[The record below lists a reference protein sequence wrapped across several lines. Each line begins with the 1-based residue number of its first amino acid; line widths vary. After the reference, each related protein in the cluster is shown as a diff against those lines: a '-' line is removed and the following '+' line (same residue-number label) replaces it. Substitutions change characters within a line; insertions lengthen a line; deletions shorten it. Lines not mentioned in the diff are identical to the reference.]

1 MLTMRQKK
9 AVTRELRDRYQRLSK
24 KEKTIFLNEFI
35 QLTSYNRCYACQ
47 VLNMKKEKVLGYM
60 NIAGKRIKY
69 VADNRK
75 IKRKKKK
82 IYGQEVF
89 VALKEI
95 WKIGDYICSKRL
107 APFLSEIIPVL
118 EKWGEIK
125 LDTKVREKLF
135 KISAATIDR
144 LLSDTRKRYRIKGRS
159 TTRPGSLLKK
169 SIPIRTFADWDEARP
184 GFFEV
189 DLVSHDGGNT
199 KGDFNQSLNFTDIA
213 TGWEEMI
220 AVKNKAQVW
229 VFAGIKRIKERLPF
243 SILGLD
249 SDNGAEFINAHLI
262 RYCEEHKI
270 TFTRSRPYR
279 KNDSCF
285 VEQKNWSVIRRAV
298 GYARY
303 DTDKELS
310 ILNELYVYLRLYVN
324 FFQPVRKLI
333 KKERIGSKVIKR
345 YDEAK
350 TPYRR
355 VLASPDIEDEIK
367 MKLKSQYAM
376 LNPAE
381 LKRKITKLQDKLL
394 KLNALKQKVREDL
407 LQKSV
412 EPSSRFEYIST

>member
-9 AVTRELRDRYQRLSK
+9 AVTKELRNRYQRASK
-24 KEKTIFLNEFI
+24 KEKTMMLNEFI
-35 QLTSYNRCYACQ
+35 RLTGYNRCYACQ
-47 VLNMKKEKVLGYM
+47 ILKKKERVLGYL

-69 VADNRK
+69 VADKRK

-82 IYGQEVF
+82 IYDQDVL

-95 WKIGDYICSKRL
+95 WKICDYLCSKRL

-125 LDTKVREKLF
+125 LNLKVREKLF

-144 LLSDTRKRYRIKGRS
+144 LLADTRKKCRIKGRS
-159 TTRPGSLLKK
+159 TTKPGTLLKK
-169 SIPIRTFADWDEARP
+169 SIPIRTFADWDEKVP

-189 DLVSHDGGNT
+189 DLVSHDGGAAR
-199 KGDFNQSLNFTDIA
+199 GDFNQSLNFTDIA
-213 TGWEEMI
+213 TGWEEMV

-229 VFAGIKRIKERLPF
+229 VFEGIKEIEGRLPF
-243 SILGLD
+243 SILGID

-262 RYCEEHKI
+262 RYCKERKI

-298 GYARY
+298 GYGRY

-310 ILNELYVYLRLYVN
+310 ILNELYSYLRLYVN

-333 KKERIGSKVIKR
+333 KKERIGSKVTKR

-355 VLASPDIEDEIK
+355 VLASPDIEDEVK
-367 MKLKSQYAM
+367 VKLRKEYGM

-381 LKRKITKLQDKLL
+381 LKRKITKLQNRLL
-394 KLNALKQKVREDL
+394 KLNALKQKIREDPL
-407 LQKSV
+407 EKSIK
-412 EPSSRFEYIST
+412 PLSSFEYIST

>member
-9 AVTRELRDRYQRLSK
+9 AVTRELRKRYQKARK
-24 KEKTIFLNEFI
+24 KEKTVILGEFT
-35 QLTSYNRCYACQ
+35 QLTGYNRCYACQ
-47 VLNMKKEKVLGYM
+47 VLNLKKEKVLGYL

-69 VADNRK
+69 IADKRK

-82 IYGQEVF
+82 IYDQDVL

-95 WKIGDYICSKRL
+95 WKIFDYICSKRL

-118 EKWGEIK
+118 ERWGEIK
-125 LDTKVREKLF
+125 LNLKVREKLF

-144 LLSDTRKRYRIKGRS
+144 LLAESRKRYGIKGRS
-159 TTRPGSLLKK
+159 TTKPGTLLKK
-169 SIPIRTFADWDEARP
+169 SIPIRTFADWDEKVP

-189 DLVSHDGGNT
+189 YLVSHDGGAT

-213 TGWEEMI
+213 SGWEEMV

-229 VFAGIKRIKERLPF
+229 VFGGIEEIKERLPF
-243 SILGLD
+243 SILGID

-262 RYCEEHKI
+262 RYCKEHKI

-298 GYARY
+298 GYGRY
-303 DTDKELS
+303 DTDRELS
-310 ILNELYVYLRLYVN
+310 ILNELYGYLRLYVN

-367 MKLKSQYAM
+367 MKLKSQYDM

-381 LKRKITKLQDKLL
+381 LKRKITKLQNKLL
-394 KLNALKQKVREDL
+394 KLNALKQKVREGL
-407 LQKSV
+407 LEKSV
-412 EPSSRFEYIST
+412 EPSSRFKYIST

>member
-1 MLTMRQKK
+1 MLTMGQKK

-35 QLTSYNRCYACQ
+35 QLTRYNRSYAARA
-47 VLNMKKEKVLGYM
+47 LRIKEVLGYM
-60 NIAGKRIKY
+60 NIAGKRVKL
-69 VADNRK
+69 VRDNRK

-82 IYGQEVF
+82 IYDQEVF
-89 VALKEI
+89 GVLRKI
-95 WKIGDYICSKRL
+95 WGIFDYICSKRL

-118 EKWGEIK
+118 EKWEEIK
-125 LDTKVREKLF
+125 LSAKVREKLF

-144 LLSDTRKRYRIKGRS
+144 LLSETRKKYRIKGRS
-159 TTRPGSLLKK
+159 TTRPGTLLKK

-189 DLVSHDGGNT
+189 DLVSHDGGAVR
-199 KGDFNQSLNFTDIA
+199 GDFIQSLNFTDIS
-213 TGWEEMI
+213 TGWDEMI
-220 AVKNKAQVW
+220 AVKNKAQRW
-229 VFAGIKRIKERLPF
+229 VFSGIETIKERLPF
-243 SILGLD
+243 SILGID
-249 SDNGAEFINAHLI
+249 SDSGSEFINDHLL
-262 RYCEEHKI
+262 RYCEKEQI

-285 VEQKNWSVIRRAV
+285 VEQKNYSVIRRAV
-298 GYARY
+298 GYSRY
-303 DTDKELS
+303 DTDYDLV
-310 ILNELYVYLRLYVN
+310 ILNELYSYLRLYVN

-355 VLASPDIEDEIK
+355 VLASPDIEKEIK
-367 MKLKSQYAM
+367 MKLRKEYAM

-381 LKRKITKLQDKLL
+381 LKRKITKLQNKLL
-394 KLNALKQKVREDL
+394 KLNALKQEVREDL
-407 LQKSV
+407 DKSV
-412 EPSSRFEYIST
+412 KPSSLSS

>member
-9 AVTRELRDRYQRLSK
+9 AVTKELKDRYQRASK
-24 KEKTIFLNEFI
+24 KEKTMLLNELI
-35 QLTSYNRCYACQ
+35 QLTRYNRSYAARA
-47 VLNMKKEKVLGYM
+47 LRIKEVLGYM
-60 NIAGKRIKY
+60 NIGAKR
-69 VADNRK
+69 VRLVRDNRK

-82 IYGQEVF
+82 IYDQEVL

-107 APFLSEIIPVL
+107 APYLSEIIPVL

-125 LDTKVREKLF
+125 LDTKVREKLLT
-135 KISAATIDR
+135 ISAATIDR
-144 LLSDTRKRYRIKGRS
+144 LLADTRKKYQIKGRS

-169 SIPIRTFADWDEARP
+169 SIPIRTFADWDEKVP

-189 DLVSHDGGNT
+189 DLVSHDGGAAR
-199 KGDFNQSLNFTDIA
+199 GDFLQSLNFTDIA

-229 VFAGIKRIKERLPF
+229 VFAGIKIIKERLPF

-249 SDNGAEFINAHLI
+249 SDNGAEFINAHLL
-262 RYCEEHKI
+262 RYCAEEHI

-285 VEQKNWSVIRRAV
+285 VEQKNWSVIRRTV
-298 GYARY
+298 GYGRY
-303 DTDKELS
+303 DMD
-310 ILNELYVYLRLYVN
+310 NELNLLNGLYGYLRLYVD

-333 KKERIGSKVIKR
+333 KKEKIGSKVIKR

-355 VLASPDIEDEIK
+355 VLASPDIENEIK
-367 MKLKSQYAM
+367 VKLKKEYAM

-394 KLNALKQKVREDL
+394 KLNALKQKAREDL
-407 LQKSV
+407 LQKRV
-412 EPSSRFEYIST
+412 EPLSRFEYIST

>member
-1 MLTMRQKK
+1 MRQKK
-9 AVTRELRDRYQRLSK
+9 AVTKELKDRYQRASK
-24 KEKTIFLNEFI
+24 KEKSIILNGFT
-35 QLTSYNRCYACQ
+35 QLTGYNRCYTCQ
-47 VLNMKKEKVLGYM
+47 VLNVKKEKVLGYL

-69 VADNRK
+69 IADKGK

-82 IYGQEVF
+82 IYDQDVL

-95 WKIGDYICSKRL
+95 WKICDYICSKRL

-118 EKWGEIK
+118 ERWGEIK
-125 LDTKVREKLF
+125 LNLKIREKLF
-135 KISAATIDR
+135 QISAATIDR
-144 LLSDTRKRYRIKGRS
+144 LLSDTRKRYRIKGRY
-159 TTRPGSLLKK
+159 TTKPGSLLKK
-169 SIPIRTFADWDEARP
+169 SIPIRTFADWDEKVP

-189 DLVSHDGGNT
+189 DLVSHDGGAAR
-199 KGDFNQSLNFTDIA
+199 GDFNQSLNFTDIS
-213 TGWEEMI
+213 TGWEEMV

-229 VFAGIKRIKERLPF
+229 VFAGIKNIKERLPF
-243 SILGLD
+243 SMLGID

-298 GYARY
+298 GYGRY
-303 DTDKELS
+303 DTDKELN

-355 VLASPDIEDEIK
+355 VLASPDIEDGIK
-367 MKLKSQYAM
+367 MKLKNQYAM

-381 LKRKITKLQDKLL
+381 LKRKITKLQNKLL

-407 LQKSV
+407 LEKSV

>member
-9 AVTRELRDRYQRLSK
+9 AVTKELKDRYQRASK
-24 KEKTIFLNEFI
+24 KEKTMLLNELI
-35 QLTSYNRCYACQ
+35 QLTRYNRSYAARA
-47 VLNMKKEKVLGYM
+47 LRIKEVLGYM
-60 NIAGKRIKY
+60 NIGAKR
-69 VADNRK
+69 VRLVRDNRK

-82 IYGQEVF
+82 IYDQEVL

-107 APFLSEIIPVL
+107 APYLSEIIPVL

-125 LDTKVREKLF
+125 LDTKVREKLLT
-135 KISAATIDR
+135 ISAATIDR
-144 LLSDTRKRYRIKGRS
+144 LLADTRKKYQIKGRS

-169 SIPIRTFADWDEARP
+169 SIPIRTFADWDEQVP

-189 DLVSHDGGNT
+189 DLVSHDGGAAR
-199 KGDFNQSLNFTDIA
+199 GDFLQSLNFTDIA

-229 VFAGIKRIKERLPF
+229 VFAGIKIIKERLPF

-249 SDNGAEFINAHLI
+249 SDNGAEFINAHLL
-262 RYCEEHKI
+262 RYCAEEHI

-285 VEQKNWSVIRRAV
+285 VEQKNWSVIRRTV
-298 GYARY
+298 GYGRY
-303 DTDKELS
+303 DTDNELNL
-310 ILNELYVYLRLYVN
+310 LNELYGYLRLYVD

-355 VLASPDIEDEIK
+355 VLASPDIENEIK
-367 MKLKSQYAM
+367 VKLKKEYAM

-394 KLNALKQKVREDL
+394 KLNALKQKAREDL
-407 LQKSV
+407 LQKRV
-412 EPSSRFEYIST
+412 EPLSRFEYIST

>member
-1 MLTMRQKK
+1 MLTMRYKK
-9 AVTRELRDRYQRLSK
+9 AITKELRDRYQRASK
-24 KEKTIFLNEFI
+24 KEKTMMLNEFI
-35 QLTSYNRCYACQ
+35 RLTGYNRCYACQ
-47 VLNMKKEKVLGYM
+47 ILKKKERVLGYL

-69 VADNRK
+69 IADK
-75 IKRKKKK
+75 KMKREKKRFYDK
-82 IYGQEVF
+82 EVF
-89 VALKEI
+89 IALKRT
-95 WKIGDYICSKRL
+95 WKICDYICSKRL

-118 EKWGEIK
+118 EKYGEIN
-125 LDTKVREKLF
+125 LATKVREKLF

-144 LLSDTRKRYRIKGRS
+144 LLADTRKKYRIKGRS

-169 SIPIRTFADWDEARP
+169 SIPIRTFADWDEKVP

-189 DLVSHDGGNT
+189 DLVSHDGGAVR
-199 KGDFNQSLNFTDIA
+199 GDFLQSLNFTDIA
-213 TGWEEMI
+213 TGWVEMI

-229 VFAGIKRIKERLPF
+229 VFGGIEDIKERLPF
-243 SILGLD
+243 SILGID
-249 SDNGAEFINAHLI
+249 SDNGAEFINAHLL
-262 RYCEEHKI
+262 RYCQKEHI

-298 GYARY
+298 GYGRY
-303 DTDKELS
+303 DTEKELS
-310 ILNELYVYLRLYVN
+310 ILNELYSYLRLYVN

-333 KKERIGSKVIKR
+333 KKERIGSKVTKR

-355 VLASPDIEDEIK
+355 VLASPDIKEEIK
-367 MKLKSQYAM
+367 VKLKNQYAM

-381 LKRKITKLQDKLL
+381 LKRKITKLQNRLL

-407 LQKSV
+407 LEKSV
-412 EPSSRFEYIST
+412 EPSSSFVYIST

>member
-1 MLTMRQKK
+1 MRQKK
-9 AVTRELRDRYQRLSK
+9 AVTRELRDRYQKLSK
-24 KEKTIFLNEFI
+24 KEKTMMLNEFI
-35 QLTSYNRCYACQ
+35 QLTRYNRCYACQ
-47 VLNMKKEKVLGYM
+47 VLNMKKEKVLGYV
-60 NIAGKRIKY
+60 NISGKRIKY

-95 WKIGDYICSKRL
+95 WKICDYICSKRL
-107 APFLSEIIPVL
+107 APYLCEIIPVL
-118 EKWGEIK
+118 ERWGEIK
-125 LDTKVREKLF
+125 LNLKVREKLF

-144 LLSDTRKRYRIKGRS
+144 LLAEFRKRYRIKGRS
-159 TTRPGSLLKK
+159 TTKPGTLLKK
-169 SIPIRTFADWDEARP
+169 SIPIRTFADWDEQVP

-189 DLVSHDGGNT
+189 DLVSHDGGAT

-229 VFAGIKRIKERLPF
+229 VFGGIEEIKERLPF
-243 SILGLD
+243 SILGID

-262 RYCEEHKI
+262 RYCEKEHI

-303 DTDKELS
+303 DTDKEPQS
-310 ILNELYVYLRLYVN
+310 
-324 FFQPVRKLI
+324 Q
-333 KKERIGSKVIKR
+333 
-345 YDEAK
+345 AK
-350 TPYRR
+350 FH
-355 VLASPDIEDEIK
+355 S
-367 MKLKSQYAM
+367 KSQ
-376 LNPAE
+376 
-381 LKRKITKLQDKLL
+381 TFFH
-394 KLNALKQKVREDL
+394 
-407 LQKSV
+407 S
-412 EPSSRFEYIST
+412 

>member
-9 AVTRELRDRYQRLSK
+9 AVTRELRDRYRKSFK
-24 KEKTIFLNEFI
+24 KEKTIILDEFI
-35 QLTSYNRCYACQ
+35 RLTRYNRSYAAR
-47 VLNMKKEKVLGYM
+47 VLRLKEVLGYLH
-60 NIAGKRIKY
+60 IGGKRVRLVRDK
-69 VADNRK
+69 RK

-82 IYGQEVF
+82 IYNEGVL

-95 WKIGDYICSKRL
+95 WKICDYICSKRL

-118 EKWGEIK
+118 EKWREIN
-125 LDTKVREKLF
+125 LSAKVREKLF

-144 LLSDTRKRYRIKGRS
+144 LLTDTRKRFRIKGRS

-169 SIPIRTFADWDEARP
+169 SIPIRTFADWDEKVP

-189 DLVSHDGGNT
+189 DLVSHDGGAT

-213 TGWEEMI
+213 TGWEEMV
-220 AVKNKAQVW
+220 AVKNKAQIW
-229 VFAGIKRIKERLPF
+229 VFTGIKEIEERLPF
-243 SILGLD
+243 SILGID

-262 RYCEEHKI
+262 RYCKEHKI

-303 DTDKELS
+303 DTDKELN
-310 ILNELYVYLRLYVN
+310 ILNELYSYLRLYVN

-355 VLASPDIEDEIK
+355 VLASPDIKEDIK
-367 MKLKSQYAM
+367 VKLRGKYAM

-381 LKRKITKLQDKLL
+381 LKRNITKLQNRLL
-394 KLNALKQKVREDL
+394 KLNALKQKVTEDL
-407 LQKSV
+407 EKSM

>member
-9 AVTRELRDRYQRLSK
+9 AVTKELKDRYQRASK
-24 KEKTIFLNEFI
+24 KEKTMLLNELI
-35 QLTSYNRCYACQ
+35 QLTRYNRSYAARA
-47 VLNMKKEKVLGYM
+47 LRIKEVLGYM
-60 NIAGKRIKY
+60 NIGAKR
-69 VADNRK
+69 VRLVRDNRK

-82 IYGQEVF
+82 IYDEGVL

-107 APFLSEIIPVL
+107 APYLSEIIPVL

-125 LDTKVREKLF
+125 LDTKVREKLLT
-135 KISAATIDR
+135 ISAATIDR
-144 LLSDTRKRYRIKGRS
+144 LLADTRKKYQIKGRS

-169 SIPIRTFADWDEARP
+169 SIPIRTFADWDEKVP

-189 DLVSHDGGNT
+189 DLVSHDGGAAR
-199 KGDFNQSLNFTDIA
+199 GDFLQSLNFTDIA

-229 VFAGIKRIKERLPF
+229 VFAGIKIIKERLPF

-249 SDNGAEFINAHLI
+249 SDNGAEFINAHLL
-262 RYCEEHKI
+262 RYCAEEHI

-285 VEQKNWSVIRRAV
+285 VEQKNWSVIRRTV
-298 GYARY
+298 GYGRY
-303 DTDKELS
+303 DTDNELNL
-310 ILNELYVYLRLYVN
+310 LNELYGYLRLYVD

-350 TPYRR
+350 TPFRR
-355 VLASPDIEDEIK
+355 VLASPDIENEIK
-367 MKLKSQYAM
+367 VKLKKEYAM

-394 KLNALKQKVREDL
+394 KLNALKQKAREDL
-407 LQKSV
+407 LQKRV
-412 EPSSRFEYIST
+412 EPLSRFEYIST

>member
-1 MLTMRQKK
+1 MRQKK
-9 AVTRELRDRYQRLSK
+9 AVTKELRDRYRKSSK
-24 KEKTIFLNEFI
+24 KEKTMILNGFI
-35 QLTSYNRCYACQ
+35 QLTGYNRCYACQ
-47 VLNMKKEKVLGYM
+47 ALKVKKEKVLGYL

-69 VADNRK
+69 VTDKRK
-75 IKRKKKK
+75 NKRKKKK
-82 IYGQEVF
+82 IYDQEVLT
-89 VALKEI
+89 ALKEI
-95 WKIGDYICSKRL
+95 WKIADYICSKRL
-107 APFLSEIIPVL
+107 APYLSEVIPVL

-125 LDTKVREKLF
+125 LDAKVREKLL

-169 SIPIRTFADWDEARP
+169 SIPIRTFADWDEKVP

-189 DLVSHDGGNT
+189 DLVSHDGGAVR
-199 KGDFNQSLNFTDIA
+199 GDFIQSLNFTDIA

-229 VFAGIKRIKERLPF
+229 VFAGIKGIKERLPF

-249 SDNGAEFINAHLI
+249 SDNGSEFINAHLI

-298 GYARY
+298 GYGRY

-310 ILNELYVYLRLYVN
+310 ILNELYGYLRLYVN

-333 KKERIGSKVIKR
+333 KKERIGSKVIKK
-345 YDEAK
+345 YDQAK

-367 MKLKSQYAM
+367 MKLKNQYDM

-381 LKRKITKLQDKLL
+381 LKRKINKLQNRLL
-394 KLNALKQKVREDL
+394 KLNTLKQEVRENLD
-407 LQKSV
+407 KSAK
-412 EPSSRFEYIST
+412 PLSRFKYIST

>member
-9 AVTRELRDRYQRLSK
+9 AVTRELRDRYQRSSK
-24 KEKTIFLNEFI
+24 KEKTIILNGFI
-35 QLTSYNRCYACQ
+35 QLTGYNRCYACQ
-47 VLNMKKEKVLGYM
+47 VLNVKKEKVLGYL

-69 VADNRK
+69 IADKRK

-82 IYGQEVF
+82 IYDQDVL
-89 VALKEI
+89 VALKEL
-95 WKIGDYICSKRL
+95 WKICDYICSKRL

-118 EKWGEIK
+118 ERWGEIK
-125 LDTKVREKLF
+125 LNLKVREKLL

-144 LLSDTRKRYRIKGRS
+144 LLADTRKRYGIKGRS
-159 TTRPGSLLKK
+159 TTRPGTLLKK
-169 SIPIRTFADWDEARP
+169 SIPIRTFADWDEKVP

-189 DLVSHDGGNT
+189 DLVSHDGGAT
-199 KGDFNQSLNFTDIA
+199 RGDFNQSLNFTDIS
-213 TGWEEMI
+213 TGWEEMV
-220 AVKNKAQVW
+220 AVKNKAQIW
-229 VFAGIKRIKERLPF
+229 VFAGIKKIEGRLPF
-243 SILGLD
+243 SILGID

-367 MKLKSQYAM
+367 MKLKNQYDM

-381 LKRKITKLQDKLL
+381 LKRKITKLQNKLL

-407 LQKSV
+407 LEKSV
-412 EPSSRFEYIST
+412 EPSSRFEYISA